1 MVITTTLRRRS
12 TPRPLATMFMIFRTS
27 EIMTTLASNALKT
40 SNKNIMLLANV
51 LRMISIKNN
60 VKNTLSICAN
70 SESGILNISAI
81 VN

>member
-1 MVITTTLRRRS
+1 
-12 TPRPLATMFMIFRTS
+12 
-27 EIMTTLASNALKT
+27 
-40 SNKNIMLLANV
+40 
-51 LRMISIKNN
+51 MISIKNN